1 MAVMNTPS
9 VLLLDEHAAALDPS
23 TAERVMQATLR
34 AVAEARLSTLMVTH
48 NMHHAV
54 RYGDRLLMMDAG
66 RIRLDVSGEA
76 KARLSVE
83 TLVERFRITD
93 DRMLLA

>member
-1 MAVMNTPS
+1 
-9 VLLLDEHAAALDPS
+9 
-23 TAERVMQATLR
+23 
-34 AVAEARLSTLMVTH
+34 MVTH
-48 NMHHAV
+48 NMQHAV

-83 TLVERFRITD
+83 TLVERFRIAD